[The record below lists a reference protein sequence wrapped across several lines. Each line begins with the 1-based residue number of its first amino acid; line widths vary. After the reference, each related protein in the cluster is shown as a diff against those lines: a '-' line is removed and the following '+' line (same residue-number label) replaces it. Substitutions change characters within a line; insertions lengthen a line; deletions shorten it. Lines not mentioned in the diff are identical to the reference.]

1 MAKAS
6 KYKINNPAE
15 AAKYKSNEKIVVGKT
30 IYLIEGV
37 KPRGGVT
44 DTTKKKST
52 TTTTTENLY
61 PNIPAGFDRAG
72 LSKDQLSIADSI
84 FKTVGATPTIDTS
97 NLTQQEIE
105 GFVTDATNA
114 LDPYFKEQQKQ
125 TKDQFEQARADAKQ
139 SISRSLEDIGIT
151 DSNLKSD
158 ISTNITRLNEDKLVA
173 EGKIN
178 QSFIDDV
185 RNRQDTLE
193 QQGLTFSGEAI
204 RQLGTGSAYQTTT
217 EGETERNKR
226 LANADLSTAFN
237 RNLTDLNTQLSRKG
251 SVLDLSHTDIQNLT
265 PEQIS
270 AISSSKSDIDRAIS
284 RAYQD
289 KNTSLGRLDT
299 AQSLALNQLSGERSF
314 QLRSL
319 VGDEVNQQLNLGR
332 RLPSNYSSLIKFPQL
347 G

>member
-6 KYKINNPAE
+6 KYKVNNPTE
-15 AAKYKSNEKIVVGKT
+15 LKKYKPNELVTVGKT
-30 IYLIEGV
+30 IYLAEGV

-44 DTTKKKST
+44 DTKAKKKT
-52 TTTTTENLY
+52 TAPPAETY
-61 PNIPAGFDRAG
+61 PNIPSSFDRTG

-84 FKTVGATPTIDTS
+84 FKTVGATPSIDTS
-97 NLTQQEIE
+97 QLTQQEIE
-105 GFVTDATNA
+105 GFVSDATNA
-114 LDPYFKEQQKQ
+114 LDPYFREQQKQ
-125 TKDQFEQARADAKQ
+125 TKDQFEQARSDAKQ
-139 SISRSLEDIGIT
+139 TISRSLEDIGIT
-151 DSNLKSD
+151 DTNLKND
-158 ISTNITRLNEDKLVA
+158 ITTNITRLNEDKLVA

-178 QSFIDDV
+178 QSFVDDI

-204 RQLGTGSAYQTTT
+204 RQLGTGSAYNTTV

-226 LANADLSTAFN
+226 LATSELNTAYS

-251 SVLDLSHTDIQNLT
+251 SVLDLSNTDIQNLT
-265 PEQIS
+265 PDQIS
-270 AISSSKSDIDRAIS
+270 AISTSKSDIDRAIA

-289 KNTSLGRLDT
+289 KNTSLSRLDT
-299 AQSLALNQLSGERSF
+299 AQNLALNQLSGDRSF

>member
-6 KYKINNPAE
+6 KHRINNPTE
-15 AAKYKSNEKIVVGKT
+15 LKKYKPGETIKVGDNIFLK
-30 IYLIEGV
+30 EGV

-44 DTTKKKST
+44 DTSKKQEQKKET
-52 TTTTTENLY
+52 TY
-61 PNIPAGFDRAG
+61 DNIPSSFDRTG
-72 LSKDQLSIADSI
+72 LSPDQLSIADSI

-97 NLTQQEIE
+97 QLTQQEIE

-114 LDPYFKEQQKQ
+114 LDPYFKEQTKQ
-125 TKDQFEQARADAKQ
+125 TKEQFEQARTDAKQ

-151 DSNLKSD
+151 DKNLKSD

-173 EGKIN
+173 EGKIDR
-178 QSFIDDV
+178 SFIDDV
-185 RNRQDTLE
+185 RSRQDSLE
-193 QQGLTFSGEAI
+193 QQGLTFSGEAV
-204 RQLGTGSAYQTTT
+204 RQLGTGSAYQTSV

-226 LANADLSTAFN
+226 LATSELSTAYT
-237 RNLTDLNTQLSRKG
+237 RNLNDLNTTLSRKG
-251 SVLDLSHTDIQNLT
+251 SVLDLSTTDIQNLT

-270 AISSSKSDIDRAIS
+270 AISASKSDIDRAIN

-289 KNTSLGRLDT
+289 KTTSLDRLDT
-299 AQSLALNQLSGERSF
+299 AQSLALNQLSGNRSF

-332 RLPSNYSSLIKFPQL
+332 RLPSNFQSMIKFPQL